1 MIGDFGSLQQLKN
14 LGFKT
19 FSPFIDESY
28 DLEPDYSKRMQMIQ
42 KEILK
47 LNALSHKELHK
58 LYYSMKDILIYNRDH
73 FVSFKDTNPYKISYE
88 FIQQL

>member
-1 MIGDFGSLQQLKN
+1 MIGDFGSLQQLRN

-19 FSPFIDESY
+19 FSQYIDESY
-28 DLEPDYSKRMQMIQ
+28 DLEPDYLTRMQMIQ

-47 LNALSHKELHK
+47 LNALSFKELHN
-58 LYYSMKDILIYNRDH
+58 LYYSMTDILIYNRDH
-73 FVSFKDTNPYKISYE
+73 FASFKDTNPYKISYE

>member
-1 MIGDFGSLQQLKN
+1 MIAKKPNAHALVFQESIARHHDMVHELQRLF
-14 LGFKT
+14 L
-19 FSPFIDESY
+19 
-28 DLEPDYSKRMQMIQ
+28 RMQMIQ

-47 LNALSHKELHK
+47 LNALSHKELHE

-73 FVSFKDTNPYKISYE
+73 FASFKDTNPYKISYE